1 MTDGEIIERAEE
13 VFALYGGDDVTQA
26 DLDRMNRLLRIGAK
40 VVAADDATVER
51 VARALWK
58 IEGVAYGWNENERRR
73 YTWEQS
79 VELDLAGV
87 GVFRI
92 FSRAA
97 LASVGE

>member
-40 VVAADDATVER
+40 VVAADEATVER
-51 VARALWK
+51 AARAICCGEACK
-58 IEGVAYGWNENERRR
+58 MRGNYFEATAGG
-73 YTWEQS
+73 
-79 VELDLAGV
+79 AGV
-87 GVFRI
+87 CESCTFHADA
-92 FSRAA
+92 RAA

>member
-1 MTDGEIIERAEE
+1 MTAMTDAEIIAAESKW
-13 VFALYGGDDVTQA
+13 A
-26 DLDRMNRLLRIGAK
+26 DTLSKRRLIAIARIGAK
-40 VVAADDATVER
+40 VVAADEDTVER